1 VTAQEAINKSLA
13 EDRTVA
19 LDFDARV
26 LDELLGETHDY
37 VGNAYCWQFWGED
50 TRGKSWHIRMNHPR
64 TST

>member
-1 VTAQEAINKSLA
+1 VTAQEAINKSLT

-26 LDELLGETHDY
+26 LDEILNETHDY
-37 VGNAYCWQFWGED
+37 VNGPYCWQFWGE